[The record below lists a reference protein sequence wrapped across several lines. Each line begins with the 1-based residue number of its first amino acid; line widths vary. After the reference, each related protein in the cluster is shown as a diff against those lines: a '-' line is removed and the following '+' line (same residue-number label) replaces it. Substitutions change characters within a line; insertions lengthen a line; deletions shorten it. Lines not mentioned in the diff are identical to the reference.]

1 MITERQLDVARIA
14 LAAAGRKY
22 GAALA
27 GGNALNIH
35 QELIGD
41 SRGIARA
48 TQDVDVFVLRQQHV
62 GRAVDAVVAALARAG
77 YTVDRYDKVSGLGD
91 LGFEDAGDELAQLVV
106 THPDDHPEPVQ
117 VEIGHFYY
125 EAAVDSP
132 IGPVLS
138 LDDLGG
144 HKTAAWASRRAPR
157 DPCDVASFIAA
168 GYDPSRLIRLAKER
182 DPGLVDADFAEAAVW
197 VDASADGLFVPYLE
211 DQDPG
216 DGEVRDVAWLR
227 RTLAKWPRQPLHAD

>member
-1 MITERQLDVARIA
+1 M
-14 LAAAGRKY
+14 
-22 GAALA
+22 
-27 GGNALNIH
+27 
-35 QELIGD
+35 
-41 SRGIARA
+41 
-48 TQDVDVFVLRQQHV
+48 
-62 GRAVDAVVAALARAG
+62 GRAVDAVVTALERAG
-77 YTVDRYDKVSGLGD
+77 YKVDRYDKTSGLGD
-91 LGFEDAGDELAQLVV
+91 LGFEDAGEELAELVV
-106 THPDDHPEPVQ
+106 THQDDHAEPVQ

-125 EAAVDSP
+125 AVAVDSP

-157 DPCDVASFIAA
+157 DPCDVASFISA
-168 GYDPSRLIRLAKER
+168 GYEPSRLISLAKER

-197 VDASADGLFVPYLE
+197 VDVSSDGLFTPYLE

-227 RTLAKWPRQPLHAD
+227 RTLAKWPRCSPRSRQ